1 MDQFD
6 LVSLRRIDEREPAR
20 AIGLVVGPVGVG
32 EAEAG
37 EVFGEGGEAFNL
49 EGEVGE
55 VGLDVDGA
63 AGGEGAEFDGF
74 LAARGLQEDEFR
86 AAGRLVST
94 DFVES
99 KDFTIEP
106 DGAVEIID
114 AIACVEK
121 AGNAHVA
128 ARLAVGGME
137 ANGEVFEGVFG
148 RHWIVAWGMDFAWEP
163 PWAGLGRLWEG
174 EAYRFQFHL
183 RPGRPGWLERGLPP
197 ESVLAERRAVLS
209 KGRDRALVWSTGADE
224 CWKQVEPVF
233 GDSLR
238 EVAAGGATPQ
248 ERASR
253 VAAAWA
259 PDFLLLRRDGDEFRF
274 VGGAVCFPSGWD
286 PAEKLGKPVME
297 IHGPVPG
304 LNAALGS
311 RIGKFLAG
319 VQPGQVFERENWG
332 LAATGALDLHPEV
345 GVLRLGADTPDSEV
359 WFRLEEQAFV
369 GLPGGE
375 VLLFLIHVRTWPLLE
390 VLAATGAADDFN
402 RMLASMPA
410 DVAAYKGLT
419 EWLAGRGAG

>member
-1 MDQFD
+1 
-6 LVSLRRIDEREPAR
+6 
-20 AIGLVVGPVGVG
+20 VGPVRVG
-32 EAEAG
+32 EAETG
-37 EVFGEGGEAFNL
+37 QVFGEGGEAVDL

-63 AGGEGAEFDGF
+63 AGGEGAQFDGF
-74 LAARGLQEDEFR
+74 LAARGLQEDEFG
-86 AAGRLVST
+86 AAGGLVPT

-99 KDFTIEP
+99 QDFAVEP
-106 DGAVEIID
+106 DGAVEVID
-114 AIACVEK
+114 AIAGMEE
-121 AGNAHVA
+121 AGNAHGGE
-128 ARLAVGGME
+128 RLAVGGME

-148 RHWIVAWGMDFAWEP
+148 CRGIVVWGMDFAWEP

-183 RPGRPGWLERGLPP
+183 RPGRPGWLERGMPP
-197 ESVLAERRAVLS
+197 ESVLAARQAVLS
-209 KGRDRALVWSTGADE
+209 SGQDRALVWGEGADG
-224 CWKQVEPVF
+224 CWNQAEGVF

-238 EVAAGGATPQ
+238 DAAAGGQTPRD
-248 ERASR
+248 RASR
-253 VAAAWA
+253 VAAVWA
-259 PDFLLLRRDGDEFRF
+259 PDFLLLKRDGDEFRF

-286 PAEKLGKPVME
+286 PLEKLGRTVME

-304 LNAALGS
+304 LNAALGG

-332 LAATGALDLHPEV
+332 LAATGALDMHPGVGSPRLH
-345 GVLRLGADTPDSEV
+345 RRTPDAAV

-369 GLPGGE
+369 GVPGGE

-390 VLAATGAADDFN
+390 VLAATGAGEDFD

-419 EWLAGRGAG
+419 EWLAGRGGR